1 MIDANILRRLA
12 EIIENRKRGDPTDSY
27 VASLFA
33 KGHDAVLKKVGEE
46 AAETLL
52 AAKDGDKLHIVRET
66 ADLWFHCLV
75 MLAWHGL
82 GPDDVL
88 AELRRRE
95 GISGIDENHPGPGN
109 PAGTL
114 DRYGTSGAINHK
126 NGRRKLRF
134 LQDRQ
139 G

>member
-12 EIIENRKRGDPTDSY
+12 QTIESRRNADAGSSY

-33 KGHDAVLKKVGEE
+33 KGHDAILKKVGEE
-46 AAETLL
+46 SAETLL
-52 AAKDGDKLHIVRET
+52 AAKDGDKLHLVRET

-95 GISGIDENHPGPGN
+95 GISGIDEKQSRDKG
-109 PAGTL
+109 
-114 DRYGTSGAINHK
+114 
-126 NGRRKLRF
+126 
-134 LQDRQ
+134 
-139 G
+139 